1 MTSLLRRSLTCVCAL
16 ALTAGLVSAQ
26 NNLVNN
32 GSFETG
38 ALAPWTVASSVGNVQ
53 TQIAQQ
59 AAVGATVDRALEV
72 TIDSTSPS
80 LYAIQQDITLP
91 ANGYYQLSLSGRR
104 LSGNGSVL
112 LDVAPTTTGWTWGPG
127 AVQENHF
134 VSVGTPVYMP
144 AGQFRC
150 ALWLRNELQSKFSVQ
165 IDEIVVRQV
174 QLPAMVFD
182 NTRIYAYDVQNR
194 HLLIAY
200 ASVQRLSIPIT
211 LPGWTGGLDLDPFRM
226 GGLLYVGFG
235 VSDPGRPATLV
246 LLPSSVNTLGFTLY
260 FQCLDIS
267 GQVFGSRLA
276 LRWRK

>member
-1 MTSLLRRSLTCVCAL
+1 
-16 ALTAGLVSAQ
+16 
-26 NNLVNN
+26 
-32 GSFETG
+32 
-38 ALAPWTVASSVGNVQ
+38 
-53 TQIAQQ
+53 
-59 AAVGATVDRALEV
+59 
-72 TIDSTSPS
+72 
-80 LYAIQQDITLP
+80 
-91 ANGYYQLSLSGRR
+91 
-104 LSGNGSVL
+104 
-112 LDVAPTTTGWTWGPG
+112 
-127 AVQENHF
+127 VQENHF

-226 GGLLYVGFG
+226 GGLLSWAS
-235 VSDPGRPATLV
+235 VSLTPVARRRWSCCRARSTHWASRSTSSVSISPDRSSDRASRCAGASKPSPLLRRRRGRPIVA
-246 LLPSSVNTLGFTLY
+246 S
-260 FQCLDIS
+260 
-267 GQVFGSRLA
+267 A
-276 LRWRK
+276 